1 MSEDYCDF
9 EEDDENSDDIIL
21 IGQAKTFPHC
31 KLYRNFTIE
40 KIRNR
45 FKQIFWKQLRF
56 PSYKKYAKELFEF
69 YQESLKIY

>member
-9 EEDDENSDDIIL
+9 EEDEEDGDDIIL

-45 FKQIFWKQLRF
+45 FNKF
-56 PSYKKYAKELFEF
+56 FE
-69 YQESLKIY
+69 SN